1 MLNYKI
7 VSIASAILTSILFLS
22 LLLMPDLIFWIFS
35 IETTE
40 AANFIARRASIL
52 FLGLAILSFLSR
64 NTPHS
69 SLRQNIILAMFVLW
83 SLMALLGLF
92 ELVRGFAGLGILL
105 AITAEIIFAI
115 SYFLIF
121 RKHSNRD

>member
-7 VSIASAILTSILFLS
+7 ISIASVILTSTLFLS
-22 LLLMPDLIFWIFS
+22 LLLVPDLIFWIFS
-35 IETTE
+35 IEAGE
-40 AANFIARRASIL
+40 AARFIARRASIL
-52 FLGLAILSFLSR
+52 FLGLSILSFLSR

-69 SLRQNIILAMFVLW
+69 SLRQNIILAMCVLW

-92 ELVRGFAGLGILL
+92 ELIRGYAGIGILL
-105 AITAEIIFAI
+105 AITAETIFAI

-121 RKHSNRD
+121 KKYSDRD